1 MKHPVSVDGGE
12 PTSLSAPKFVILG
25 GDNLNDKNLTPMMEQ
40 YQSQKIQHP
49 NELLFFRLG
58 DFFEMFNDDAVTASR
73 ELGLTLTHRNKVPMC
88 GVPAHAV
95 ENYLQKL
102 VAKGYRVAL
111 VDQIGDPKAKGLTAR
126 ELTKIVTPGTILT
139 DDALTTVGNNYLV
152 LIREDGAEISLAGA
166 DISTGEI
173 FYALYDGGNREQ
185 NLFDEIYRLS
195 PHEILIADEPTFFKR
210 LKLFVDGKIDECTF
224 TTVDAEKNSDE
235 NFSAQH
241 FDESELPASELAA
254 TAVENLLQYIHA
266 TVRTDLK
273 HLSKLTRLDL
283 CSHLILDATALR
295 NLEVVKN
302 LRDGSKKNTLFDVL
316 DCTKTPLGNRLLR
329 RWLESPL
336 VDINAINRRLD
347 AVEELFKNFTTR
359 RNLREALRDIHDFE
373 RLMTKIEVG
382 SANARDLTALKVS
395 MNALPKLTEI
405 LRDVTSDILTA
416 CRDGLGD
423 FRDEAKLIGDAISE
437 NASLSV
443 RDGGIINSG
452 YSVELDELRRI
463 SIDSRAFLQEFEER
477 EKTRTGIRALKVGYN
492 RVFGYYIEVRH
503 SGASKIPA
511 EYIRKQTLVNA
522 ERYITPELKDF
533 ETKILGAQE
542 RIVNLEYNI
551 FCEVRD
557 RVKERL
563 PQIQDTAKRI
573 ALIDVVASM
582 AESAQLNNYTR
593 PDLNINGEI
602 VIRDGRHPLVE
613 KILTGGLFVPND
625 TNLAP
630 NRCSLMIITGPNMAG
645 KSTYMRQVALLTLM
659 TQAGSFI
666 PAASANICPVDR
678 IFTRIGAGDDIVSGQ
693 STFMVEMNEVAQI
706 LKFATNRSLIV
717 LDEVGRGTSTFDGMS
732 IARAVIEYIDK
743 KIRAK
748 TLFATHYH
756 ELTDLAETSDRIENF
771 SVAVRERGNEVIFL
785 RRIKSGGA
793 DKSYGIQ
800 VAKLAGLPKSVMK
813 RAEEILQSMETSEP
827 VRPVVNKKN
836 SASPSLFMA
845 QSMKDLLALDVPSLT
860 PIEAM
865 SKLYELQRQVS
876 KEFGQ

>member
-1 MKHPVSVDGGE
+1 M
-12 PTSLSAPKFVILG
+12 
-25 GDNLNDKNLTPMMEQ
+25 NDKSLTPMMEQ
-40 YQSQKIQHP
+40 YHAQKAQHP
-49 NELLFFRLG
+49 DELLFFRLG
-58 DFFEMFNDDAVTASR
+58 DFFEMFNDDALTASR
-73 ELGLTLTHRNKVPMC
+73 ELGLTLTHRQKVPMC

-95 ENYLQKL
+95 DGYLQKL

-139 DDALTTVGNNYLV
+139 EDALTNVGNNYLV
-152 LIREDGAEISLAGA
+152 LILEGGGEISLAGA

-185 NLFDEIYRLS
+185 NLFDELYRLS
-195 PHEILIADEPTFFKR
+195 PHEILIAEGLSFFKR
-210 LKLFVDGKIDECTF
+210 LKIFADAKLDGCTF
-224 TTVDAEKNSDE
+224 TNFDAAQNSAE
-235 NFSAQH
+235 NFFTQH
-241 FDESELPASELAA
+241 FSEDDLPTSELAA
-254 TAVENLLQYIHA
+254 CAVENLLRYIHA

-283 CSHLILDATALR
+283 SKHLILDATALR
-295 NLEVVKN
+295 NLEVVRN
-302 LRDGSKKNTLFDVL
+302 LRDGSKKDTLFAVL
-316 DCTKTPLGNRLLR
+316 DCTKTAAGNRLLR

-359 RNLREALRDIHDFE
+359 RNLRETLRDIHDFE

-382 SANARDLTALKVS
+382 SANARDLTALKIS
-395 MNALPKLTEI
+395 MRTLPKLKEI
-405 LRDVTSDILTA
+405 LLDVTGDILSA

-423 FRDEAKLIGDAISE
+423 FTAEADLIDAAISE
-437 NASLSV
+437 NASISV
-443 RDGGIINSG
+443 RDGGIINGG
-452 YSVELDELRRI
+452 YNADLDELRRI
-463 SIDSRAFLQEFEER
+463 STDSRAFLQEFEDR
-477 EKTRTGIRALKVGYN
+477 EKLRTGIRALKVGYN

-503 SGASKIPA
+503 SGASKIPDN
-511 EYIRKQTLVNA
+511 YVRKQTLVNA

-542 RIVNLEYNI
+542 RIVNLEYNL
-551 FCEVRD
+551 FCDVRD
-557 RVKERL
+557 RVKNLL

-573 ALIDVVASM
+573 ALIDVIASM
-582 AESAQLNNYTR
+582 AEAAQLNNYVR
-593 PDLNINGEI
+593 PDLNIDGLI
-602 VIRDGRHPLVE
+602 SIRDGRHPLVE
-613 KILTGGLFVPND
+613 KILSSSLFVPND
-625 TNLAP
+625 TTLAP

-645 KSTYMRQVALLTLM
+645 KSTYMRQVALITLM
-659 TQAGSFI
+659 TQAGSFV
-666 PAASANICPVDR
+666 PAASADICPVDR

-706 LKFATNRSLIV
+706 LKYATPRSLIV

-756 ELTDLAETSDRIENF
+756 ELTDLAETSARIENF
-771 SVAVRERGNEVIFL
+771 SVAVKERGNEVIFL
-785 RRIKSGGA
+785 RRIKPGGA

-800 VAKLAGLPKSVMK
+800 VAKLAGLPKSVMT
-813 RAEEILQSMETSEP
+813 RAEEILRSMETAEP
-827 VRPVVNKKN
+827 VRPVTNKKN
-836 SASPSLFMA
+836 SQQPPSMFIA
-845 QSMKDLLALDVPSLT
+845 QGMKDLLALDVPSLT

-865 SKLYELQRQVS
+865 AKLYELQQQVR

>member
-1 MKHPVSVDGGE
+1 MS
-12 PTSLSAPKFVILG
+12 
-25 GDNLNDKNLTPMMEQ
+25 DKTLTPMMEQ
-40 YQSQKIQHP
+40 YHAQKAQHP

-58 DFFEMFNDDAVTASR
+58 DFFEMFNDDAQTASR
-73 ELGLTLTHRNKVPMC
+73 ELGLTLTHRQQVPMC

-95 ENYLQKL
+95 EGYLQKL
-102 VAKGYRVAL
+102 VAKGYRVAV
-111 VDQIGDPKAKGLTAR
+111 VDQIGDPKAKGLTERA
-126 ELTKIVTPGTILT
+126 LTKIVTPGTILT
-139 DDALTTVGNNYLV
+139 EDALTNVGNNYLL
-152 LIREDGAEISLAGA
+152 LILEGDAEISMAGA

-173 FYALYDGGNREQ
+173 FYALYDGGDREQ
-185 NLFDEIYRLS
+185 NLFDELYRLN
-195 PHEILIADEPTFFKR
+195 PHEILIVDEPTFFKR
-210 LKLFVDGKIDECTF
+210 LKNFVDAKLDGCTF
-224 TTVDAEKNSDE
+224 TTTNTAQNSDE
-235 NFSAQH
+235 NFLAQH
-241 FDESELPASELAA
+241 FAEEDLPVSELAA
-254 TAVENLLQYIHA
+254 TAVENLLRYIHA

-273 HLSKLTRLDL
+273 HLSKLTRLDSG
-283 CSHLILDATALR
+283 SHLILDATALR

-302 LRDGSKKNTLFDVL
+302 LRDGSKKDTLFAVL
-316 DCTKTPLGNRLLR
+316 DCTKTALGNRLLR

-336 VDINAINRRLD
+336 VDVTAINRRLD

-359 RNLREALRDIHDFE
+359 RNLRETLRDIHDFE

-382 SANARDLTALKVS
+382 SANARDLTALKIS
-395 MNALPKLTEI
+395 MRALPKIAEI
-405 LRDVTSDILTA
+405 LCDVTGDILSA

-423 FRDEAKLIGDAISE
+423 FSDEADLIDAAISE
-437 NASLSV
+437 NAPPSV
-443 RDGGIINSG
+443 RDGGIINGG
-452 YSVELDELRRI
+452 YSEELDELRRI
-463 SIDSRAFLQEFEER
+463 SLDSRAFLQEFEER

-511 EYIRKQTLVNA
+511 NYTRKQTLVNA

-542 RIVNLEYNI
+542 RIVNLEYNL
-551 FCEVRD
+551 FCDVRD
-557 RVKERL
+557 RIKNRL
-563 PQIQDTAKRI
+563 PQIQDTAKRV

-582 AESAQLNNYTR
+582 AEAAHVNNYTR
-593 PDLNINGEI
+593 PDLNINGAIE
-602 VIRDGRHPLVE
+602 IRDGRHPLVE
-613 KILTGGLFVPND
+613 KILSGSLFVPND
-625 TNLAP
+625 TSLAP

-666 PAASANICPVDR
+666 PATSANICPVDR
-678 IFTRIGAGDDIVSGQ
+678 IFTRIGAGDDISGGQ

-706 LKFATNRSLIV
+706 LKYATNRSLIV

-756 ELTDLAETSDRIENF
+756 ELTDLAETSARIENF
-771 SVAVRERGNEVIFL
+771 SVAVKERGNEVIFL
-785 RRIKSGGA
+785 RRIKIGGA

-813 RAEEILQSMETSEP
+813 RSEEILRSMETDKP
-827 VRPVVNKKN
+827 VRPIADKK
-836 SASPSLFMA
+836 SCASPSLFMA
-845 QSMKDLLALDVPSLT
+845 QGLKDLLALDVPSLT

-865 SKLYELQRQVS
+865 TKLYELQQQTR
-876 KEFGQ
+876 KELGL

>member
-1 MKHPVSVDGGE
+1 M
-12 PTSLSAPKFVILG
+12 
-25 GDNLNDKNLTPMMEQ
+25 NDKNLTPMMEQ
-40 YQSQKIQHP
+40 YHAQKSQHP

-58 DFFEMFNDDAVTASR
+58 DFFEMFNEDAVTASK
-73 ELGLTLTHRNKVPMC
+73 ELQLTLTQRQQVPMC
-88 GVPAHAV
+88 GVPAHAI
-95 ENYLQKL
+95 ESYLQKL
-102 VAKGYRVAL
+102 VAKGYRVAV
-111 VDQIGDPKAKGLTAR
+111 VDQIGDPKAKGLTERA
-126 ELTKIVTPGTILT
+126 LTKVVTPGTILT
-139 DDALTTVGNNYLV
+139 DDTLTTAGNNYLA
-152 LIREDGAEISLAGA
+152 LILEGGEEISLAGA

-173 FYALYDGGNREQ
+173 FYALYDGANREQ
-185 NLFDEIYRLS
+185 NLFDELYRLS
-195 PHEILIADEPTFFKR
+195 PHEILIAGEPTFFKR
-210 LKLFVDGKIDECTF
+210 LKNFADLKLDGCTF
-224 TTVDAEKNSDE
+224 TTIDAEQNSDK
-235 NFSAQH
+235 NFSAEH
-241 FDESELPASELAA
+241 FTEAELPAAELAA
-254 TAVENLLQYIHA
+254 AAVENLLQYIHA

-273 HLSKLTRLDL
+273 HLSKLTRLDM
-283 CSHLILDATALR
+283 SNHLILDATALK

-302 LRDGSKKNTLFDVL
+302 LRDGSKKDTLFDVL
-316 DCTKTPLGNRLLR
+316 DFTKTAPGNRLLR

-336 VDINAINRRLD
+336 VDITAINRRLD

-382 SANARDLTALKVS
+382 SANARDLTAIKIS
-395 MNALPKLTEI
+395 MLALPKIKEI
-405 LRDVTSDILTA
+405 LGDVTSDILRA

-423 FRDEAKLIGDAISE
+423 FSGEAKLINDAISE

-452 YSVELDELRRI
+452 YSAELDELRRF
-463 SIDSRAFLQEFEER
+463 SIDNKGFLQEFEER
-477 EKTRTGIRALKVGYN
+477 EKARTGIRALKVSFN

-503 SGASKIPA
+503 SGASKIPP

-522 ERYITPELKDF
+522 ERYITPELKDY
-533 ETKILGAQE
+533 ETKILGSNE
-542 RIVNLEYNI
+542 RIVNLEYNL

-557 RVKERL
+557 RVKNIL
-563 PQIQDTAKRI
+563 SQIQDTAKRL
-573 ALIDVVASM
+573 ALIDVIASF
-582 AESAQLNNYTR
+582 AEAAQINNYTR
-593 PDLNINGEI
+593 PDLNIDGTLD
-602 VIRDGRHPLVE
+602 IRDGRHPLVE
-613 KILTGGLFVPND
+613 RILTSSLFVPND
-625 TNLAP
+625 TSLSP
-630 NRCSLMIITGPNMAG
+630 KRCALMIITGPNMAG

-678 IFTRIGAGDDIVSGQ
+678 IFTRIGASDDLVSGQ

-706 LKFATNRSLIV
+706 LKYATDKSLII

-756 ELTDLAETSDRIENF
+756 ELTDLAETSARIENF
-771 SVAVRERGNEVIFL
+771 SVAVRERGSEVIFL
-785 RRIKSGGA
+785 RRIKQGGS

-813 RAEEILQSMETSEP
+813 RAEEILKSMETSQP
-827 VRPVVNKKN
+827 VRPVVNKKT
-836 SASPSLFMA
+836 AAPDMFVA
-845 QSMKDLLALDVPSLT
+845 QSMKDLLNLDVPSLT

-865 SKLYELQRQVS
+865 SKLYELQQRVK

>member
-1 MKHPVSVDGGE
+1 MS
-12 PTSLSAPKFVILG
+12 
-25 GDNLNDKNLTPMMEQ
+25 DKTLTPMMEQ
-40 YQSQKIQHP
+40 YHAQKLQHP

-58 DFFEMFNDDAVTASR
+58 DFFEMFNDDAVTGSR
-73 ELGLTLTHRNKVPMC
+73 ELGLTLTHRQQVPMC

-95 ENYLQKL
+95 EGYLQKL

-111 VDQIGDPKAKGLTAR
+111 VDQIGDPKAKGLTERA
-126 ELTKIVTPGTILT
+126 LTKIVTPGTILT
-139 DDALTTVGNNYLV
+139 DDTLTNVVNNYLV
-152 LIREDGAEISLAGA
+152 LILEDSAEIALAGA

-173 FYALYDGGNREQ
+173 FYALYDGGSREQ
-185 NLFDEIYRLS
+185 NLFDELYRLS
-195 PHEILIADEPTFFKR
+195 PHEILIVDDLTFLKR
-210 LKLFVDGKIDECTF
+210 LKNFADIKLDGCTF
-224 TTVDAEKNSDE
+224 TNVDAAQNSDE

-241 FDESELPASELAA
+241 FDANELPVSELAA
-254 TAVENLLQYIHA
+254 RAVENLLRYIHA

-283 CSHLILDATALR
+283 SSHLILDATALR

-302 LRDGSKKNTLFDVL
+302 LRDGSKKDTLFAVL
-316 DCTKTPLGNRLLR
+316 DCTKTAPGTRLLR

-336 VDINAINRRLD
+336 VDVAAINRRLD

-359 RNLREALRDIHDFE
+359 RNLRETLRDVHDLE

-382 SANARDLTALKVS
+382 SANARDLTALKIS
-395 MNALPKLTEI
+395 MRTLPKLKEI
-405 LRDVTSDILTA
+405 LRDVTSDILSA
-416 CRDGLGD
+416 CRDGLND
-423 FRDEAKLIGDAISE
+423 FNDEAQLIDDAINE
-437 NASLSV
+437 NASTSV
-443 RDGGIINSG
+443 RDGGIINGG
-452 YSVELDELRRI
+452 YNAELDELRRI
-463 SIDSRAFLQEFEER
+463 STDSQTFLQEFEDR

-503 SGASKIPA
+503 SGASKIPDN
-511 EYIRKQTLVNA
+511 YIRKQTLVNA

-542 RIVNLEYNI
+542 RIVNLEYNL
-551 FCEVRD
+551 FCDVRD
-557 RVKERL
+557 RVKNRL
-563 PQIQDTAKRI
+563 PQIQDTAKRV
-573 ALIDVVASM
+573 ALIDVVASL
-582 AESAQLNNYTR
+582 AESAQINNYTR
-593 PDLNINGEI
+593 PELNINGEL

-613 KILTGGLFVPND
+613 KILSSSLFVPND
-625 TNLAP
+625 TSLAP

-645 KSTYMRQVALLTLM
+645 KSTYMRQVALITLM

-706 LKFATNRSLIV
+706 LKYATANSLIV

-756 ELTDLAETSDRIENF
+756 ELTDLADTSARIENF
-771 SVAVRERGNEVIFL
+771 CVAVKERGSEVIFL
-785 RRIKSGGA
+785 RRIRLGGA

-813 RAEEILQSMETSEP
+813 RAEEILRSMETSKP
-827 VRPVVNKKN
+827 VRPVVDKKTGLERI
-836 SASPSLFMA
+836 SRA
-845 QSMKDLLALDVPSLT
+845 
-860 PIEAM
+860 
-865 SKLYELQRQVS
+865 
-876 KEFGQ
+876 

>member
-1 MKHPVSVDGGE
+1 M
-12 PTSLSAPKFVILG
+12 
-25 GDNLNDKNLTPMMEQ
+25 NDKNLTPMMEQ
-40 YQSQKIQHP
+40 YHAQKSQHP

-58 DFFEMFNDDAVTASR
+58 DFFEMFYDDALTASK
-73 ELGLTLTHRNKVPMC
+73 EIGLTLTHRQKVPMC

-102 VAKGYRVAL
+102 VDKGFRVAV
-111 VDQIGDPKAKGLTAR
+111 VDQIGDPKSKGLTERA
-126 ELTKIVTPGTILT
+126 LTKIVTPGTILT
-139 DDALTTVGNNYLV
+139 ENSLSNSGNNYLV
-152 LIREDGAEISLAGA
+152 LILDGGNEISLAGA

-173 FYALYDGGNREQ
+173 FFALYDGNSREQ
-185 NLFDEIYRLS
+185 NLFDELYRLS
-195 PHEILIADEPTFFKR
+195 PHEILIPDNLPFFKR
-210 LKLFVDGKIDECTF
+210 LKNFSDLKLDGCSF
-224 TTVDAEKNSDE
+224 TTIEAEKISDK
-235 NFSAQH
+235 NFSAEH
-241 FDESELPASELAA
+241 FPEDELPASDLAA
-254 TAVENLLQYIHA
+254 QAVENLLQYIHR

-273 HLSKLTRLDL
+273 HLSKLTRLDMS
-283 CSHLILDATALR
+283 SHLILDATALK

-302 LRDGSKKNTLFDVL
+302 LRDGSKKDTLFDVL
-316 DCTKTPLGNRLLR
+316 DFTKTAPGNRLLR

-336 VDINAINRRLD
+336 VDITAINRRLD
-347 AVEELFKNFTTR
+347 AVEELFKSFTTR
-359 RNLREALRDIHDFE
+359 RNLRETLRDIHDFE

-382 SANARDLTALKVS
+382 SANARDLIALKISFHAV
-395 MNALPKLTEI
+395 PKIFEI
-405 LRDVTSDILTA
+405 LSDMTSDILVA
-416 CRDGLGD
+416 CRDGLGN
-423 FRDEAKLIGDAISE
+423 FSAEAKLINDAISE
-437 NASLSV
+437 NASMSV

-452 YSVELDELRRI
+452 YSEELDELRRI
-463 SIDSRAFLQEFEER
+463 SMDSRAFLQEFEER
-477 EKTRTGIRALKVGYN
+477 ERTRTGIRALKVGYN

-511 EYIRKQTLVNA
+511 NYIRKQTLVNA

-542 RIVNLEYNI
+542 RIVNLEYNL

-557 RVKERL
+557 RIKNRL
-563 PQIQDTAKRI
+563 AQIQDTAKRI
-573 ALIDVVASM
+573 ALLDVIASF
-582 AESAQLNNYTR
+582 AEAAQNNNYSR
-593 PDLNINGEI
+593 PDLNIDSKIE
-602 VIRDGRHPLVE
+602 IRDGRHPLVE
-613 KILTGGLFVPND
+613 KILTSSLFVPND
-625 TNLAP
+625 TSLAP
-630 NRCSLMIITGPNMAG
+630 NRCAMMIITGPNMAG

-659 TQAGSFI
+659 TQTGSFI

-678 IFTRIGAGDDIVSGQ
+678 IFTRIGASDDLVSGQ

-706 LKFATNRSLIV
+706 LSYATARSLII

-771 SVAVRERGNEVIFL
+771 SVAVKERGSEIIFL
-785 RRIKSGGA
+785 RRIKQGGA

-813 RAEEILQSMETSEP
+813 RAEEILKSMETSEP
-827 VRPVVNKKN
+827 VRPVENKK
-836 SASPSLFMA
+836 SSA
-845 QSMKDLLALDVPSLT
+845 QSPGLFIGQGMKDLLTLDVPSLT

-865 SKLYELQRQVS
+865 SKLYELQQQVS
-876 KEFGQ
+876 KELGQ

>member
-1 MKHPVSVDGGE
+1 MEIFWTLTAQGVKLAAIKFFRGE
-12 PTSLSAPKFVILG
+12 
-25 GDNLNDKNLTPMMEQ
+25 DLNDKNLTPMMEQ
-40 YQSQKIQHP
+40 YHAQKSQHP

-73 ELGLTLTHRNKVPMC
+73 EIGLTLTHRQQVPMC

-95 ENYLQKL
+95 EGYLQKL
-102 VAKGYRVAL
+102 VAKGYRVAI
-111 VDQIGDPKAKGLTAR
+111 VDQIGDPKAKGLTERA
-126 ELTKIVTPGTILT
+126 LTKIVTPGTILT
-139 DDALTTVGNNYLV
+139 EDALTTAANNYLA
-152 LIREDGAEISLAGA
+152 LIAEGDDEIALAGA

-185 NLFDEIYRLS
+185 NLFDELYRLS
-195 PHEILIADEPTFFKR
+195 PHEILITGEPTFFKR
-210 LKLFVDGKIDECTF
+210 LKSFTDLKLDGCTF
-224 TTVDAEKNSDE
+224 TTFDTEKISDE

-241 FDESELPASELAA
+241 FNEDALPTAELAA
-254 TAVENLLQYIHA
+254 QAVENLLQYIHA

-273 HLSKLTRLDL
+273 HLSKLTRFDIGN
-283 CSHLILDATALR
+283 HLILDATALR

-302 LRDGSKKNTLFDVL
+302 LRDGSKKDTLFDVL
-316 DCTKTPLGNRLLR
+316 DYTKTPLGNRLLR

-336 VDINAINRRLD
+336 VDITAINRRLD
-347 AVEELFKNFTTR
+347 AVEELFKNFTTQK
-359 RNLREALRDIHDFE
+359 NLREALKDIHDFE

-382 SANARDLTALKVS
+382 SANARDLTAIKIS
-395 MNALPKLTEI
+395 MLALPKIKATLSG
-405 LRDVTSDILTA
+405 VTGDILVA

-423 FRDEAKLIGDAISE
+423 FSDEAKLIGDAISE

-443 RDGGIINSG
+443 RDGGIINGG
-452 YSVELDELRRI
+452 YNEELDELRRM

-503 SGASKIPA
+503 SGASKVPA
-511 EYIRKQTLVNA
+511 EYVRKQTLVNA
-522 ERYITPELKDF
+522 ERYITPELKDY

-542 RIVNLEYNI
+542 RIVNLEYNL

-557 RVKERL
+557 RVKSRL
-563 PQIQDTAKRI
+563 SNIQDTAKRI
-573 ALIDVVASM
+573 ALIDVIASM
-582 AESAQLNNYTR
+582 AEAAHINNYTR
-593 PDLNINGEI
+593 PDLNIDGTI
-602 VIRDGRHPLVE
+602 DIRDGRHPLVE
-613 KILTGGLFVPND
+613 RILTSSLFVPND
-625 TNLAP
+625 TSLSP
-630 NRCSLMIITGPNMAG
+630 KRCAMMIITGPNMAG

-678 IFTRIGAGDDIVSGQ
+678 IFTRIGASDDLVSGQ

-706 LKFATNRSLIV
+706 LKYATERSLII

-743 KIRAK
+743 KIKAK

-756 ELTDLAETSDRIENF
+756 ELTDLAETSSRIENF
-771 SVAVRERGNEVIFL
+771 CVAVKERGSEVIFL
-785 RRIKSGGA
+785 RRIKQGGA

-800 VAKLAGLPKSVMK
+800 VAKLAGLPKAVMK
-813 RAEEILQSMETSEP
+813 RAEEILKSMETSKP
-827 VRPVVNKKN
+827 VRPVINKKA
-836 SASPSLFMA
+836 SAPDMFTA
-845 QSMKDLLALDVPSLT
+845 QGLKDLLAIDVPSLT

-865 SKLYELQRQVS
+865 SKLYELQQQVR
-876 KEFGQ
+876 KELGQ

>member
-1 MKHPVSVDGGE
+1 M
-12 PTSLSAPKFVILG
+12 
-25 GDNLNDKNLTPMMEQ
+25 NDKNLTPMMEQ
-40 YQSQKIQHP
+40 YHAQKSQHP
-49 NELLFFRLG
+49 DELLFFRLG
-58 DFFEMFNDDAVTASR
+58 DFFEMFNEDALTASR
-73 ELGLTLTHRNKVPMC
+73 EIGLTLTHRQKVPMC

-95 ENYLQKL
+95 EGYLQKL
-102 VAKGYRVAL
+102 VAKGYRVAV
-111 VDQIGDPKAKGLTAR
+111 VDQIGDPKAKGLTERA
-126 ELTKIVTPGTILT
+126 LTKIVTPGTILT
-139 DDALTTVGNNYLV
+139 EDALTEVSNNYLA
-152 LIREDGAEISLAGA
+152 LILEVDAEIALAGA

-173 FYALYDGGNREQ
+173 FYCLYDGDNREQ
-185 NLFDEIYRLS
+185 NLFDELYRLN

-210 LKLFVDGKIDECTF
+210 LKNFAELKLDGCSF
-224 TTVDAEKNSDE
+224 TNVDADKNSDE

-241 FDESELPASELAA
+241 FSENDLPASETAA
-254 TAVENLLQYIHA
+254 RAVEILLRYIHS

-283 CSHLILDATALR
+283 SSHLILDATALR
-295 NLEVVKN
+295 NLEVVRN
-302 LRDGSKKNTLFDVL
+302 LRDGSKKDTLFDVL
-316 DCTKTPLGNRLLR
+316 DFTKTALGNRLLR

-336 VDINAINRRLD
+336 VDITAINRRLD

-359 RNLREALRDIHDFE
+359 KNLRETLRDIHDFE

-382 SANARDLTALKVS
+382 SANARDLTALKIS
-395 MNALPKLTEI
+395 MLALPKIAEI
-405 LRDVTSDILTA
+405 LSGLTGDILSA
-416 CRDGLGD
+416 CRDGIGD
-423 FRDEAKLIGDAISE
+423 FTDEAQLIDEAISE

-443 RDGGIINSG
+443 RDGGIINGG
-452 YSVELDELRRI
+452 YNEELDELRRI
-463 SIDSRAFLQEFEER
+463 SADSRSFLQEFEDR
-477 EKTRTGIRALKVGYN
+477 EKIRTGIRALKVGYN

-503 SGASKIPA
+503 SGASKVPDN
-511 EYIRKQTLVNA
+511 YTRRQTLTNA
-522 ERYITPELKDF
+522 ERYVTPELKDF

-542 RIVNLEYNI
+542 KIVNLEYHL

-557 RVKERL
+557 RIKTKL

-582 AESAQLNNYTR
+582 AEVAQVNNYTR
-593 PDLNINGEI
+593 PELNIDDDIE
-602 VIRDGRHPLVE
+602 IRDGRHPLVE
-613 KILTGGLFVPND
+613 RILHGGLFVPND
-625 TNLAP
+625 TSLSP
-630 NRCSLMIITGPNMAG
+630 KRCSLMIITGPNMAG
-645 KSTYMRQVALLTLM
+645 KSTYMRQVALITLM
-659 TQAGSFI
+659 TQAGSFV

-756 ELTDLAETSDRIENF
+756 ELTDLAETSARIENF
-771 SVAVRERGNEVIFL
+771 CVAVKERGSEVIFL
-785 RRIKSGGA
+785 RRIKQGGA

-813 RAEEILQSMETSEP
+813 RAEEILKSMETAEP
-827 VRPVVNKKN
+827 VRPVINKKS
-836 SASPSLFMA
+836 SAPDLFVAHSL
-845 QSMKDLLALDVPSLT
+845 KDLLALDVPSLT

-865 SKLYELQRQVS
+865 GKLYELQQQVK
-876 KEFGQ
+876 KELGQ